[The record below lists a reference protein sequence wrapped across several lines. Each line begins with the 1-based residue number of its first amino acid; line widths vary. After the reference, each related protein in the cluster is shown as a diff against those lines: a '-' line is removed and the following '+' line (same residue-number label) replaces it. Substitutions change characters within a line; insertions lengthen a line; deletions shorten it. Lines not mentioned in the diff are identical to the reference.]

1 MWTPAISS
9 LTMVALLS
17 GMALTMNYPQTQRI
31 EHTDDYFGVKV
42 ADPYRWLEDDVRQ
55 SPRVREWVDAQNKL
69 TFDYLGSLPQRPQI
83 KSRITELWDYDKYGT
98 PFKRGGRYY
107 MSIARKLENHAV
119 IYRLD
124 TLDGEKKVLFNPNT
138 WSKDGTVAL
147 AGMSFTDDGKYVA
160 YAIQDSGSD
169 WQTWKIRDIAADKDL
184 PDVMEHLK
192 FTAPAWNHDS
202 SGFYYAKYPEPDASE
217 KFTSLNTRMKLMYHK
232 LGAPQAE
239 DTVVFYQPEY
249 PDWGYNAIV
258 TDDGCYLVVTI
269 WVTTDNKFRIMV
281 QDLQQP
287 DSKLTDL
294 IDRFENNYAFV
305 DNDGPIFYFRTDL
318 NAPNGRLIAIDLRN
332 PDRRHW
338 KEIIP
343 ESADPLQDVDL
354 VNDTFV
360 CSYLHDVTAQF
371 KLFAMDGKAL
381 GDIRLPGPGTA
392 STSDSRRH
400 DTELFYQFQS
410 MTTPPGIYRYDMKS
424 GRSKLLIQPQIA
436 CDLDEFTTEQVFY
449 TSKDGTRIPMFLAYK
464 KTLKRDG
471 ANPTLLY
478 GYGGYEISVQPTFS
492 ATRMAW
498 LEMGGI
504 FAIANIR
511 GGGEY
516 GTAWHEAGKKM
527 QKQNVFDDFIAAG
540 EYLIAQNYTSPKKLA
555 IMGGSNGGLLVGA
568 CMTQRPDLFAAA
580 IPEVGV
586 MDMLRYDAFT
596 AGRFWIDEY
605 GSAKD
610 NKDMFE
616 YLKAYSPYHTLK
628 PGTTYPATMVMTA
641 DTDDRVVPSHSFKFA
656 AMLQSVHK
664 GDRPVLIRI
673 ETRAGHGSGKPTS
686 KRIEEIADIYTFLSA
701 NLGATLPKQ

>member
-1 MWTPAISS
+1 MWTPALSG
-9 LTMVALLS
+9 LTVVALLS
-17 GMALTMNYPQTQRI
+17 GMALTMNYPQTQQI
-31 EHTDDYFGVKV
+31 EHTDDYFGIKV
-42 ADPYRWLEDDVRQ
+42 TDPYRWLEDDVRQ
-55 SPRVREWVDAQNKL
+55 SPQVREWVDAQNKL
-69 TFDYLGSLPQRPQI
+69 TFDYLGSLPQRQQI

-147 AGMSFTDDGKYVA
+147 AGMCFTDDGKYVA

-202 SGFYYAKYPEPDASE
+202 TGFYYAKYPEPDASE
-217 KFTSLNTRMKLMYHK
+217 KFTSLNTRMKLMVHK
-232 LGAPQAE
+232 LGTSQADDAE
-239 DTVVFYQPEY
+239 IFYQPEH

-258 TDDGCYLVVTI
+258 TDDGRYLVVTI

-332 PDRRHW
+332 PDRKHW

-354 VNDTFV
+354 VNETFV

-381 GDIRLPGPGTA
+381 GDIPLSGPGTA
-392 STSDSRRH
+392 SASDSRRH
-400 DTELFYQFQS
+400 DTELFYQFQT

-436 CDLDEFTTEQVFY
+436 CALDEFTTEQVFY

-471 ANPTLLY
+471 SNPTLLY
-478 GYGGYEISVQPTFS
+478 GYGGY
-492 ATRMAW
+492 
-498 LEMGGI
+498 
-504 FAIANIR
+504 
-511 GGGEY
+511 
-516 GTAWHEAGKKM
+516 
-527 QKQNVFDDFIAAG
+527 
-540 EYLIAQNYTSPKKLA
+540 
-555 IMGGSNGGLLVGA
+555 
-568 CMTQRPDLFAAA
+568 
-580 IPEVGV
+580 
-586 MDMLRYDAFT
+586 
-596 AGRFWIDEY
+596 
-605 GSAKD
+605 
-610 NKDMFE
+610 
-616 YLKAYSPYHTLK
+616 
-628 PGTTYPATMVMTA
+628 
-641 DTDDRVVPSHSFKFA
+641 
-656 AMLQSVHK
+656 
-664 GDRPVLIRI
+664 
-673 ETRAGHGSGKPTS
+673 
-686 KRIEEIADIYTFLSA
+686 
-701 NLGATLPKQ
+701 

>member
-1 MWTPAISS
+1 
-9 LTMVALLS
+9 MVALLS

-55 SPRVREWVDAQNKL
+55 SPQVREWVDAQNKL

-119 IYRLD
+119 IYRMD
-124 TLDGEKKVLFNPNT
+124 TLDSEKKVLFNPNT

-147 AGMSFTDDGKYVA
+147 AGMCFTDDGKYVA

-202 SGFYYAKYPEPDASE
+202 SGFYYAKYPEPDATE

-232 LGAPQAE
+232 LGTPQADDAE
-239 DTVVFYQPEY
+239 IFYQPEH

-258 TDDGCYLVVTI
+258 TDDGRYLVVTI

-318 NAPNGRLIAIDLRN
+318 NAPNSRLIAIDLRS
-332 PDRRHW
+332 PDRKHW

-360 CSYLHDVTAQF
+360 CSYLHDVTARF
-371 KLFAMDGKAL
+371 KLFTMDGKAL
-381 GDIRLPGPGTA
+381 GEIPLPGPGTA
-392 STSDSRRH
+392 SASDSRRH

-424 GRSKLLIQPQIA
+424 GRSKLLMQPQIA
-436 CDLDEFTTEQVFY
+436 CNLDEFTTEQVFY

-498 LEMGGI
+498 LEMGG
-504 FAIANIR
+504 
-511 GGGEY
+511 
-516 GTAWHEAGKKM
+516 
-527 QKQNVFDDFIAAG
+527 
-540 EYLIAQNYTSPKKLA
+540 
-555 IMGGSNGGLLVGA
+555 SNGGLLVGA

-596 AGRFWIDEY
+596 AGRFWVDEY

-610 NKDMFE
+610 SKEMFE

-701 NLGATLPKQ
+701 NLGAALPKQ